1 MAIYNIA
8 GRKVYVPD
16 GSEDKFMKA
25 YPDAVM
31 ENQGENTAL
40 KAPEPS
46 YEQTDQASQVYYQPR
61 ATENVVNKDT
71 GSFLGDAYER
81 IKAGAM
87 DFLSKNQELLGKVA
101 GTYNDAVNFSKGIK
115 TNTASNN
122 PMLDWSEAN
131 KRKAEELREASDRY
145 NGKGFFDLAKNGEW
159 GKAAGSAM
167 LSGFESLPQSA
178 AIMAATPF
186 GLGGAMLADMG
197 ITSAMDRYKQL
208 SNPSD
213 GTPEWQ
219 KEQFKNMPEWKK
231 IVDAGLYGVAE
242 AGSEYLGNAAT
253 YRMIANAFKFGG
265 KQAALDTAK
274 KGFIDTM
281 GKFMDKTWFISPAVV
296 EGLEEVGNT
305 YAQYATDKALG
316 LDWTKGGDN
325 EAGAVFKQAVD
336 AFAGGFAGGTQ
347 FTAMAVPGHIKQW
360 NDTRKVTNAYN
371 DASKGIEGI
380 FNEQEK
386 AQFDETI
393 HRFQQSK
400 DIPNINTF
408 LNNVYQ
414 AKGLNGDQRKA
425 VLDYTNASMSYNN
438 YVSYVNDRINDEV
451 KRRMEDIDNNLN
463 EDMGTVMQAV
473 VNGDTENPV
482 FVTKGKLYSGE
493 LDDNMNPTIDYDKS
507 DDVIYYRDKDGKI
520 QQCDVRNV
528 SYIENEKTRAKLYA
542 EIMDEVRGQVIN
554 EEENDINFAPGDE
567 VVLPDGNTG
576 TIQSKMEDG
585 SYTVVSNGMTN
596 QYTVDQLGKPNE
608 QAEPEITAEE
618 RAATRAD
625 YPTKDGKIDFDNI
638 NDPQMF
644 HDGLLVEFGDDAESS
659 VYEFIANLDKELKS
673 AGNMKDPIKKRR
685 RIAEINQ
692 KLDFFNQVKSQFQ
705 PNEET
710 TEALGNMESP
720 VEQPVDI
727 QQESQPA
734 EQPAVN
740 NEAPAQDAVTPY
752 EDRPVDDTIYDL
764 LDGQMDIDEVNQFVE
779 ANKKASDKALSEI
792 EKKKPQVGTDRAE
805 YLRQKSAWQAMMD
818 DAKRKS
824 DYWTEVKNGLD
835 KGSMTDAEQNTL
847 NAYDKQVPLNAHEL
861 AARALANGSIKLLRE
876 DYQKETGGG
885 NAEANK
891 MFGIFASEQKGG
903 VGIERAGEILTQM
916 DHEAGTNFLDPDDPN
931 AARNVIID
939 VLSQARTR
947 GDLINYIRDQRQAQ
961 QRREEEA
968 AYNDFAKYTT
978 EAYGMTPEEY
988 QAYEEDFMRN
998 ANSFDWEASAE
1009 VDGMIYDGIKQEI
1022 DDYNEVEQ
1030 QLNNNEYGE
1039 NEQGGVSGEILGGG
1053 EILPGQPSVPVE
1065 TGDRAVEGTGQAVAY
1080 GDVQDEAPQGEAGG
1094 AQEER
1099 ITQQP
1104 DENTG
1109 VKDSQRIA
1117 ESEQE
1122 VDVNP
1127 TDAQK
1132 EAGNYKKGHLKL
1144 KGFDITIENPAGSVR
1159 SGVDRNGSRWENR
1172 MNNTYGYFKGTQGVD
1187 GDHIDVYLSND
1198 MDNWSGDNVYV
1209 IDQYNPDGSF
1219 DEHKVMFGFDNK
1231 DEALSNFLANY
1242 SQGWGDSRKLDVT
1255 PISMDGFKKWVDSS
1269 RRKTKPFASYKA
1281 VKALTE
1287 EVDQKRTNIR
1297 EDGTLIDESGNPL
1310 TLYHGTPDAS
1320 LSIDRLEAGH
1330 ARLGEDEP
1338 ARFNGDGISFTPNES
1353 VALDYSDGGKGK
1365 VFKANIVL
1373 RNPWYTVGNANMSN
1387 DEARSFTDRLKRE
1400 GYDGIINYSSQPMR
1414 EIGALPAEVIVFDRS
1429 SLRPVEDVAKEPA
1442 VESSE
1447 PISGTERSPYAITPY
1462 KYTTQKGKVLDMRLV
1477 SFDAPL
1483 TDEQKKIAN
1492 KIAKEDKGW
1501 FDRKS
1506 SGYLMRSEDSARKL
1520 ADAVIKSSESVGSAG
1535 QTAKQNKSD
1544 YWEGVTDELM
1554 ISEEENGIIRAFP
1567 KHDSLRIELI
1577 KNTQNGTQ
1585 EIRVHTNDNQ
1595 AETPAKINAILEKE
1609 GYSVNTDGSSSGFVS
1624 FDNYEDA
1631 KRFAAHVDD
1640 VERQVHT
1647 PNSSS
1652 DNTYGSKN
1660 KIVSNDR
1667 YEELKK
1673 RMRDKLNQLNVGI
1686 DPEML
1691 QIGIEMAV
1699 YHIEAGAVKFTDFSK
1714 AMIADLGDKIRP
1726 YLKSFYNG
1734 ARDLPEAVDAGLDQS
1749 MTPYDEVKRFDIV
1762 NFEKPGNT
1770 AMDIIEG
1777 VAKEQNVEQEAERI
1791 KNTADDQSA
1800 KLSIDDI
1807 EPGMRVILKDGRNVL
1822 VSVVMHSGEQVGA
1835 LQFTKP
1841 RVDRLYSIYR
1851 GEMLDIS
1858 PKDVDMDA
1866 TRRLMEENKVATPVK
1881 EKTKQEKP
1889 NKSKKKAVVSRKSN
1903 ERSLF
1908 DNESTNDK
1916 EEVENGLRPIHE
1928 LRPGGLPTDGIQPE
1942 QGLRGVESE
1951 VSKGAGQESRG
1962 VNGVREGYS
1971 PDANRDRSEARLLN
1985 QRNNRSE
1992 RGVDYAPKS
2001 VDARI
2006 EANIKA
2012 IELANELYD
2021 SGQQA
2026 TPDQMAVLR
2035 RFSGWGGLGKAFQ
2048 KDNPTSS
2055 KLRELLGDEA
2065 YEQANL
2071 SRNSAYYTPSYIID
2085 SLWDIARNLGFKG
2098 GRVLEGSAGIGNII
2112 GAMPKGMS
2120 DRSDIHAVE
2129 IDQTTG
2135 KILSLLYPDANVE
2148 IKGFEST
2155 KVENGSVDLAITN
2168 VPFVTG
2174 QHVIDDTGDKDLSRK
2189 FRNIHDFCIAKN
2201 VRKLREGGIGI
2212 FISSNGTL
2220 DNSQKLRNWVVN
2232 EGKSDFIG
2240 AFRLNK
2246 KTFGGTG
2253 VTSDIII
2260 IRKRVNGVKSSN
2272 AIDVSQSD
2280 VERVE
2285 EYDTGET
2292 RKVKGKEECI
2302 IKSLPL
2308 DYNKYFME
2316 HPENMAGVM
2325 RFGFEEK
2332 DTYHPTSKGLFPSK
2346 DKDQEQMLEDWVKSF
2361 AGMSETI
2368 EEIQTENPSS
2378 NTYEKLG
2385 KDVKEGSMLLNSAG
2399 KLCVASFGNAV
2410 PLDLNDNKI
2419 KGHTKN
2425 ECFLAYRDVKRA
2437 LSELM
2442 DYEANN
2448 EGDEGLNPLLDKL
2461 NRAFDRFVKTY
2472 GHLHKNTAISFLK
2485 NDIDFQGVLA
2495 LEKYE
2500 EKSDENGKR
2509 YSSFEKTDV
2518 FRKRVI
2524 DHYKDPVFS
2533 NVKDGIVASIYKNGR
2548 IDVPYIASTLGRS
2561 EDDVRSEII
2570 GTGLGFEDPVSRE
2583 IEVVYEY
2590 LSGNVREKLAKAK
2603 EDNKD
2608 GRYDSNIKALEG
2620 KVPMNIPSHLIEFSI
2635 GSSWIDSKLYDDFV
2649 KEMTGVSVRS
2659 INAGGTWELRKQSPV
2674 ETEKNRAMGV
2684 ISAICHKTVFGHE
2697 LIEAAMQNK
2706 TITVSETRKISYN
2719 GTTET
2724 ITDKEATQACSNK
2737 IDEIRQQFK
2746 DWARERMQTDPDM
2759 ANKIESIYNEKFNNY
2774 VPKSIPEEFIPDYF
2788 PGASKTFKMRP
2799 HQAKAII
2806 LGTTQPLL
2814 LAHEVGTGKTFTMI
2828 SIAME
2833 MRRLGTAKKPMIV
2846 VQNATTGQFVE
2857 SAKALYPNAKVL
2869 SLSDK
2874 DHTLSGRQSFYAKI
2888 KYNDWDMIVIPQSVF
2903 ERIPDSE
2910 ERRMAFVKDKI
2921 DEKMAILEQMKK
2933 ENENSFIVKAAEREI
2948 EQLSDELSS
2957 IGAEIEN
2964 KKKDRD
2970 AKKDALIKQNASVMA
2985 MEMLDR
2991 EVDDVENFD
3000 DMGIDAILVD
3010 EAHEYKHLGFATA
3023 MKRGVKGVDPSYSKK
3038 AQGVYLKAQSV
3049 LERNNG
3055 KNVIFA
3061 TGTPISNTAAE
3072 IWTFMRYLMPAD
3084 VMKEYDIYYFDDF
3097 VRNFG
3102 NLQQMLEFTTSGNFK
3117 ENNRFAGYVNLPE
3130 LVRMWSSVA
3139 DTVRTE
3145 EAEGVKQKIPE
3156 METGKAQ
3163 DIYLPQTKALRSIM
3177 KYVKEELRRYDN
3189 MSGKEKKANSH
3200 IPLTMYGIAK
3210 AAAVDVRLVSEDAA
3224 DDSNSKTNESVR
3236 QTLRSLKDSD
3246 KYKGTVAL
3254 FADNYQNK
3262 NTGFNLYEDIKKKL
3276 VKAGVQADKIV
3287 IMRSDMTAKKKLE
3300 IFDKVNSG
3308 DIRVIMGST
3317 FTLGTGVN
3325 IQERLHTLIHI
3336 DAPNRPMDYTQ
3347 RNGRIL
3353 RQGNI
3358 HKDMGI
3364 PVRVLRFGV
3373 EDSLDVTAYQRLKTK
3388 GAIAE
3393 SIMRGKEM
3401 MKNSMENR
3409 SLEED
3414 EDVFGDTVAQLSG
3427 SEYAMLKSQAEKEVR
3442 KLNAKK
3448 KQWEADQIYIH
3459 NALPSIEG
3467 RIKEAEDRVRLNE
3480 DRLSKIKGNDG
3491 KIKVNGVTYDS
3502 VDGMAEFFKTHNKKQ
3517 KEDETKIRERGT
3529 NEVIKRNL
3537 SMNIGG
3543 FDFEFTITLS
3553 GEFRRDKGDLKF
3565 TVGRK
3570 ATYSCPELD
3579 IENRYIEG
3587 GYIRNGVE
3595 SIIND
3600 VISGEDFREWMENAK
3615 ASAERMK
3622 EELGLLKSRKGKPFQ
3637 FEKDLNDAIA
3647 RLEDYTDRMKQE
3659 LQDKEAKYQKMD
3671 SEVEAATGLSEA
3683 EEDDVLYR
3691 EGDNLDDIE
3700 SVNERF
3706 NERLNEL
3713 VADPNQKDRV
3723 LHLGMASQF
3732 LTDGGIANA
3741 EIILEYDK
3749 LVRKSV
3755 ESYKNRHP
3763 YSIEDIKDLPK
3774 AINSP
3779 IAVFVNT
3786 NGNNDHVILT
3796 ELKKDGKNFIVAI
3809 KTSRQNRKGGVILT
3823 VNEIVTLFPKDEK
3836 GIINWINTGKA
3847 TNIDKEKA
3855 LRFIE
3860 ALPNHPGTTITSEE
3874 LDSATK
3880 VVKDFVNPTL
3890 YDGNIEEESALLRP
3904 VTDEETLDRLNN
3916 EETIKV
3922 YRAMQVI
3929 DGKLYPPMSAKV
3941 GGKLREPINIDEW
3954 EEAEERPELATEDG
3968 KFVLNKG
3975 NGSSLKAAYNPYIHT
3990 SRSPLNDQFSSAQDR
4005 DNLVVVEVEI
4015 PKSELTS
4022 GYKAYKAKDPVGEM
4036 TWHSGPVS
4044 SKLKGEKARKVILTR
4059 WDKPV
4064 RIVPDT
4070 EVAKRIAK
4078 LLEGEDIIMPSN
4090 VVTPSLRAELE
4101 KLGVPFIETDNRGK
4115 PILNREGEGSVS
4127 DTNYRQR
4134 MRDEAENMGR
4144 SLGVEVEIVDD
4155 GSTLPGKKGKAK
4167 GFFDRDTKKVTV
4179 VVGNHKSIGDIQA
4192 TVLHEVVGHYGLRG
4206 LLGERFD
4213 DMMDMVYRTIDKATR
4228 KRIAEAAVRNYRGDV
4243 RVATEEYLASVAERG
4258 VDRPGVWNRIKSA
4271 IKAFFRSMGI
4281 DLRMSDEDIAYLL
4294 WKSKNRLMDGDG
4306 VPTIIDKVA
4315 KDQEMREELLYR
4327 DGLGFGSLLH
4337 TPKADRKELS
4347 DIAHDIME
4355 KIRNGNPF
4363 THENFI
4369 RLQEGYQDRLIRLKE
4384 FQDKVVKEI
4393 GHDVKDFED
4402 MYTFENQAHSR
4413 AQQDI
4418 EDFLRDIMEPVWK
4431 LHDEIARAI
4440 NKPAGENIREIETYL
4455 MVRHGLERNA
4465 EMRKRE
4471 IDALRKSGA
4480 NPSKDDID
4488 KINAKDF
4495 SGLTA
4500 ISEEITG
4507 NPGMDEKACE
4517 KYAKDFESKHDTD
4530 KLWKAIN
4537 KATGSTLD
4545 KLLETGQITK
4555 ELYSQIKG
4563 MYKYYIPL
4571 KEWDGV
4577 RATDMYDYVEPDQDI
4592 VSNPLKQAKGRKTRA
4607 GNVLAN
4613 IASDYESATMLGYK
4627 NLCKLRLLNLA
4638 RNSGTSELSVSE
4650 QWYTKGYDA
4659 NGNEIWE
4666 PASAT
4671 GFTEDPAHN
4680 AQVIQDF
4687 NDNMRALQ
4695 KSGDALL
4702 HKDVLR
4708 LGVPVKKWQEKQH
4721 TVRVKE
4727 AGKEILIYFNGD
4739 PRVAQAINGQNNVKL
4754 DNAILRVANRLRKWM
4769 MLNYTARNINF
4780 ILRNFA
4786 RDFFYVNTM
4795 NFVKYGAAF
4804 ETKYFT
4810 NSPKAFAEICSVE
4823 FKGRKIPEYESFRK
4837 HGGMTGY
4844 VEVMGYDR
4852 YKNEIERIVKKSEGR
4867 NLKVGDFFH
4876 AIGSYIERFNS
4887 VIENCSRYTVYKTA
4901 KQTGMSELKAIEA
4914 AKEASVN
4921 FNRRGSGQMGAVWA
4935 QNAYFFFNASIQGT
4949 ENFISAASKNKARA
4963 AMALGFWVA
4972 LGYTMRMIGAALSGD
4987 DDDSYDNLPDYV
4999 RQNNLVLYVPGTGN
5013 KYIMLPLPVELRSI
5027 FGLGDMIGQ
5036 ASLGQYKGRD
5046 FAGDLALKLT
5056 DLLPKSVEFPDRKRN
5071 DDEGVVESVAKNFS
5085 PDAIR
5090 PLLDA
5095 YWFNENYFGKRV
5107 TGRNAYNKHVPEWQ
5121 KVSYGTSKT
5130 IINASRMMNE
5140 LTGGD
5145 YATKGWSDSMLTN
5158 PSALEYLFEQYLGG
5172 VGKVLTQSY
5181 KSVEGVVNGDLALR
5195 NIPVL
5200 SGLTYSTEN
5209 MIPRNYTNER
5219 YRNYI
5224 DEYEE
5229 TASRMKKYKE
5239 GMMDGE
5245 NLSDAFND
5253 FTNSD
5258 AFRRYMLIGVFK
5270 KQIDNL
5276 YDMAKTVGSDSEEA
5290 KNLNRY
5296 ARELK
5301 GQMINEI
5308 DKLDENEK

>member
-1 MAIYNIA
+1 MPIFEYNGNKVNVNDDQVNEFAKYHPDAITRIERD
-8 GRKVYVPD
+8 GKVYGVRPGD
-16 GSEDKFMKA
+16 M
-25 YPDAVM
+25 DAFNARFTN
-31 ENQGENTAL
+31 NQEGE
-40 KAPEPS
+40 
-46 YEQTDQASQVYYQPR
+46 QASQIYYQPQ
-61 ATENVVNKDT
+61 ATTESAENKDT
-71 GSFLGDAYER
+71 GSFIGDIGER
-81 IKAGAM
+81 
-87 DFLSKNQELLGKVA
+87 FLSGAASATGSAFNLLDKGASAINRWTGSEGGFFKEASNYMKGLAEYTRKKSDRYQGKGFTDLVKEGDYSGALGSAVLDATESAPLSLGIMATGGTGLVGAGVLSASDKYDQLKQENPEMPAFNRYANSILTGAAESLSEVFGAGTLGKVVKSTLKA
-101 GTYNDAVNFSKGIK
+101 G
-115 TNTASNN
+115 
-122 PMLDWSEAN
+122 
-131 KRKAEELREASDRY
+131 
-145 NGKGFFDLAKNGEW
+145 GK
-159 GKAAGSAM
+159 KAAADLVKKNFLDKLAS
-167 LSGFESLPQSA
+167 FESKHWITMP
-178 AIMAATPF
+178 I
-186 GLGGAMLADMG
+186 LA
-197 ITSAMDRYKQL
+197 
-208 SNPSD
+208 
-213 GTPEWQ
+213 E
-219 KEQFKNMPEWKK
+219 
-231 IVDAGLYGVAE
+231 
-242 AGSEYLGNAAT
+242 GSEEA
-253 YRMIANAFKFGG
+253 ANALAEYVVDNATGVKRDDNIFE
-265 KQAALDTAK
+265 
-274 KGFIDTM
+274 TM
-281 GKFMDKTWFISPAVV
+281 INA
-296 EGLEEVGNT
+296 
-305 YAQYATDKALG
+305 
-316 LDWTKGGDN
+316 
-325 EAGAVFKQAVD
+325 
-336 AFAGGFAGGTQ
+336 
-347 FTAMAVPGHIKQW
+347 AVPGAMGGAQFVPMVGAGKAYGW
-360 NDTRKVTNAYN
+360 NKKRKVTNAYS

-393 HRFQQSK
+393 HRFQQNG
-400 DIPNINTF
+400 NINDINMF
-408 LNNVYQ
+408 LFNVYS
-414 AKGLNGDQRKA
+414 AKGLSENQRKA

-451 KRRMEDIDNNLN
+451 KRRMEDIDSNIN

-482 FVTKGKLYSGE
+482 FVTKGKLYSGG

-520 QQCDVRNV
+520 QQCDVKNV
-528 SYIENEKTRAKLYA
+528 SYIENEKTRANLYA
-542 EIMDEVRGQVIN
+542 EIMDEVRGQVIS

-596 QYTVDQLGKPNE
+596 QYTADQLVKPNE
-608 QAEPEITAEE
+608 QAESEPEITSEE

-625 YPTKDGKIDFDNI
+625 YPTKNGKIDFDNI

-644 HDGLLVEFGDDAESS
+644 HDGLLMEFGDDAESS
-659 VYEFIANLDKELKS
+659 VDEFIANLDKELKN

-685 RIAEINQ
+685 KIAEINQ

-705 PNEET
+705 PKENT
-710 TEALGNMESP
+710 TATVESAEAP
-720 VEQPVDI
+720 VEQAMGDI
-727 QQESQPA
+727 T
-734 EQPAVN
+734 EQPVETNDVQPEQSVAKTENSSSEKPVS
-740 NEAPAQDAVTPY
+740 ATPY

-779 ANKKASDKALSEI
+779 ANKKASDKALKEI
-792 EKKKPQVGTDRAE
+792 EGKKPQVGTDRAE
-805 YLRQKSAWQAMMD
+805 YLRQKSVWQALMD

-835 KGSMTDAEQNTL
+835 KGSITEAEQNTL

-876 DYQKETGGG
+876 DYQRETGGG

-931 AARNVIID
+931 AARDVIID

-988 QAYEEDFMRN
+988 QAYEDDFMRN
-998 ANSFDWEASAE
+998 VSSFDTEVSAE

-1030 QLNNNEYGE
+1030 QLNNNDYGE
-1039 NEQGGVSGEILGGG
+1039 NEQGGVSEEGYGGG
-1053 EILPGQPSVPVE
+1053 EILYGQPSVPVE
-1065 TGDRAVEGTGQAVAY
+1065 TGDRAVEGSGQAVAY
-1080 GDVQDEAPQGEAGG
+1080 GDVQDETPQGEAGG

-1122 VDVNP
+1122 VDVNA

-1269 RRKTKPFASYKA
+1269 HRKTKPFASYKA

-1310 TLYHGTPDAS
+1310 ILYHGTPDAS

-1365 VFKANIVL
+1365 VLKANIVL

-1429 SLRPVEDVAKEPA
+1429 SLRPVEDAAKEPA

-1447 PISGTERSPYAITPY
+1447 PITGTERSPYAITPY

-1506 SGYLMRSEDSARKL
+1506 SGYLMRSEDSAMRL
-1520 ADAVIKSSESVGSAG
+1520 AEAVVKANNPDISKEDYNKDNQQDKNASDSRDNLIPDNSK
-1535 QTAKQNKSD
+1535 AK
-1544 YWEGVTDELM
+1544 
-1554 ISEEENGIIRAFP
+1554 SEETPTGNSKYSDDAYDEWTNGI
-1567 KHDSLRIELI
+1567 K
-1577 KNTQNGTQ
+1577 
-1585 EIRVHTNDNQ
+1585 
-1595 AETPAKINAILEKE
+1595 
-1609 GYSVNTDGSSSGFVS
+1609 
-1624 FDNYEDA
+1624 YEDA
-1631 KRFAAHVDD
+1631 KFPAGILDENKVEKKQKAGNKTDGVSVKVAFNGNDLHVQIKTLHKSNDKEIVFKDATKYGASDITYVIDRGIGTTNDGARLAGDAILELYGKRKLRRGSSFYRPITSPFIDEDAKPNNSPKSPIVEDGTTFKNNIAGGNAVARVVGSTIENGERKYLVRYATGLEEMDAKLLAGEETLPEDELRQRIEDGRFGTMDSQESKEKNEKPKERPKEKIEDVGEKIGGARKDIIRATADRIDINGETFSKIFPKFDFKKLIQSGLDPKLASGLKFIYDHSKESFKSKKRSRGEIAALNETRFIANYAKGYLLGDTSVDYSDKGWVFTTYGKELYQFNTELYNKLHEVLGDDMFDIDLGKYFID
-1640 VERQVHT
+1640 VVPDSDGSKGKSSAVFYRDGKPIDVKYIVKVGDTKLFTKDEHDDAVKLFLDKVKSSVNYKKANPYKLLVYYFPRKKGSYYIGTKIGGKVVALTPEGNGYNYSYIDEHRAELQAAAERMASEMKDNAKSGENKKWKPEMNLGNMRDRVGMDYREGRSVSAKELMDKFGFRGIEFGNYVTQKERQQYLNECYDAFLDMADILGISPKAISIDGKLALAVGARGTGKAIAHYEPSKHVINLT
-1647 PNSSS
+1647 KVKSAGTLAHEWWHAMDFHFGRKSSPAPSTDYKYDEDTRVEVRKSIESLMGKIQDSDYYKRSRLLDNRIGGKDYYSTNTELAARAFQDYITKRLIDKGQINDFLSHYTLAGDWNGEMETYPYPIESEADWIRASFDNLFSIIEEKEVDGNTVLYQKANIARRVSEDEANLRDALVDRLRQSGIDVIDNAEEGQKVLEEANAPARMQAKRRLLDTAPLIQEEGSSADISSS
-1652 DNTYGSKN
+1652 DGAKILRNLDDLASLLENVSSWRKSILSDIANALGAKSKGSGSRYATFKTKKGVDVTIRLGSHKANTASFDNNNEANGISIVISNRANNGIKNYGNAHLVEFFYPEIALRRADGKPLAEIVRSIKQALYSGEFNDPTGIAERQEVNAGTRFFRTPSGEAYGYTVNGKIYIDPRIATSETPIHEYAHLWASALRSSNQEEWKN
-1660 KIVSNDR
+1660 VVDLMKGTPVW
-1667 YEELKK
+1667 EEVRRSYPELTTDDEIADEVLAQYSGRRGAEKLREAMKKASETKGGLIEKANAIAAIQNVKDALNRFWRKVADFFGVHFTTAEEVADKVLSDLLNGVNPTALATKK
-1673 RMRDKLNQLNVGI
+1673 RQL
-1686 DPEML
+1686 
-1691 QIGIEMAV
+1691 
-1699 YHIEAGAVKFTDFSK
+1699 
-1714 AMIADLGDKIRP
+1714 DKINKENP
-1726 YLKSFYNG
+1726 M
-1734 ARDLPEAVDAGLDQS
+1734 LDDYH
-1749 MTPYDEVKRFDIV
+1749 TGIR
-1762 NFEKPGNT
+1762 
-1770 AMDIIEG
+1770 
-1777 VAKEQNVEQEAERI
+1777 
-1791 KNTADDQSA
+1791 
-1800 KLSIDDI
+1800 SIDDI
-1807 EPGMRVILKDGRNVL
+1807 LTFREAVEQARREGNEGGWETLSAYPDVSNETLERAIESGKITVYSSHPITDGVFITPSRMQAEEYAGGGRVYQKEVNVDDVAWITTDEGQLAKVKGDKLPLRLQKDQEIDEIISRAKAEGTYMKAPNGKPSNLTPRQWAQVRTKAFKDWFGDWEKSARIEKLRNSDSVSIKGDEIEITDDYKQNKRNALEYGKRLQGNYLNADTGISVQLQRGRKNGGINEVLQHNYKDVPHIL
-1822 VSVVMHSGEQVGA
+1822 SVAAIPQII
-1835 LQFTKP
+1835 KK
-1841 RVDRLYSIYR
+1841 SIY
-1851 GEMLDIS
+1851 IS
-1858 PKDVDMDA
+1858 SEPNNDTVKNPNVVEYQHFVCGLKIGDEDYTVHSLIAVDKSGDRYYDHNL
-1866 TRRLMEENKVATPVK
+1866 TNI
-1881 EKTKQEKP
+1881 EKTKLLDRINSQAGFVKGFDATSGTEPTTFYGYKG
-1889 NKSKKKAVVSRKSN
+1889 NKLAK
-1903 ERSLF
+1903 LLQ
-1908 DNESTNDK
+1908 TN
-1916 EEVENGLRPIHE
+1916 
-1928 LRPGGLPTDGIQPE
+1928 
-1942 QGLRGVESE
+1942 
-1951 VSKGAGQESRG
+1951 
-1962 VNGVREGYS
+1962 
-1971 PDANRDRSEARLLN
+1971 
-1985 QRNNRSE
+1985 
-1992 RGVDYAPKS
+1992 
-2001 VDARI
+2001 
-2006 EANIKA
+2006 
-2012 IELANELYD
+2012 
-2021 SGQQA
+2021 
-2026 TPDQMAVLR
+2026 
-2035 RFSGWGGLGKAFQ
+2035 
-2048 KDNPTSS
+2048 SS
-2055 KLRELLGDEA
+2055 K
-2065 YEQANL
+2065 
-2071 SRNSAYYTPSYIID
+2071 
-2085 SLWDIARNLGFKG
+2085 
-2098 GRVLEGSAGIGNII
+2098 
-2112 GAMPKGMS
+2112 
-2120 DRSDIHAVE
+2120 
-2129 IDQTTG
+2129 
-2135 KILSLLYPDANVE
+2135 
-2148 IKGFEST
+2148 
-2155 KVENGSVDLAITN
+2155 
-2168 VPFVTG
+2168 
-2174 QHVIDDTGDKDLSRK
+2174 
-2189 FRNIHDFCIAKN
+2189 
-2201 VRKLREGGIGI
+2201 
-2212 FISSNGTL
+2212 
-2220 DNSQKLRNWVVN
+2220 VV
-2232 EGKSDFIG
+2232 
-2240 AFRLNK
+2240 
-2246 KTFGGTG
+2246 
-2253 VTSDIII
+2253 
-2260 IRKRVNGVKSSN
+2260 
-2272 AIDVSQSD
+2272 
-2280 VERVE
+2280 
-2285 EYDTGET
+2285 
-2292 RKVKGKEECI
+2292 
-2302 IKSLPL
+2302 
-2308 DYNKYFME
+2308 
-2316 HPENMAGVM
+2316 
-2325 RFGFEEK
+2325 
-2332 DTYHPTSKGLFPSK
+2332 
-2346 DKDQEQMLEDWVKSF
+2346 
-2361 AGMSETI
+2361 
-2368 EEIQTENPSS
+2368 
-2378 NTYEKLG
+2378 
-2385 KDVKEGSMLLNSAG
+2385 
-2399 KLCVASFGNAV
+2399 
-2410 PLDLNDNKI
+2410 
-2419 KGHTKN
+2419 
-2425 ECFLAYRDVKRA
+2425 
-2437 LSELM
+2437 
-2442 DYEANN
+2442 
-2448 EGDEGLNPLLDKL
+2448 
-2461 NRAFDRFVKTY
+2461 
-2472 GHLHKNTAISFLK
+2472 
-2485 NDIDFQGVLA
+2485 
-2495 LEKYE
+2495 
-2500 EKSDENGKR
+2500 DENGEPMVVYHSGAQNINAFSRDFDKKGIGRQLWGKGFYFSTSKSKDEWARR
-2509 YSSFEKTDV
+2509 YQSKTG
-2518 FRKRVI
+2518 
-2524 DHYKDPVFS
+2524 KDAQTYPVF
-2533 NVKDGIVASIYKNGR
+2533 
-2548 IDVPYIASTLGRS
+2548 L
-2561 EDDVRSEII
+2561 
-2570 GTGLGFEDPVSRE
+2570 
-2583 IEVVYEY
+2583 
-2590 LSGNVREKLAKAK
+2590 
-2603 EDNKD
+2603 
-2608 GRYDSNIKALEG
+2608 NIK
-2620 KVPMNIPSHLIEFSI
+2620 N
-2635 GSSWIDSKLYDDFV
+2635 
-2649 KEMTGVSVRS
+2649 
-2659 INAGGTWELRKQSPV
+2659 
-2674 ETEKNRAMGV
+2674 
-2684 ISAICHKTVFGHE
+2684 
-2697 LIEAAMQNK
+2697 
-2706 TITVSETRKISYN
+2706 
-2719 GTTET
+2719 
-2724 ITDKEATQACSNK
+2724 
-2737 IDEIRQQFK
+2737 
-2746 DWARERMQTDPDM
+2746 
-2759 ANKIESIYNEKFNNY
+2759 
-2774 VPKSIPEEFIPDYF
+2774 
-2788 PGASKTFKMRP
+2788 
-2799 HQAKAII
+2799 
-2806 LGTTQPLL
+2806 
-2814 LAHEVGTGKTFTMI
+2814 
-2828 SIAME
+2828 
-2833 MRRLGTAKKPMIV
+2833 
-2846 VQNATTGQFVE
+2846 
-2857 SAKALYPNAKVL
+2857 
-2869 SLSDK
+2869 
-2874 DHTLSGRQSFYAKI
+2874 
-2888 KYNDWDMIVIPQSVF
+2888 
-2903 ERIPDSE
+2903 
-2910 ERRMAFVKDKI
+2910 
-2921 DEKMAILEQMKK
+2921 
-2933 ENENSFIVKAAEREI
+2933 
-2948 EQLSDELSS
+2948 
-2957 IGAEIEN
+2957 
-2964 KKKDRD
+2964 
-2970 AKKDALIKQNASVMA
+2970 
-2985 MEMLDR
+2985 
-2991 EVDDVENFD
+2991 
-3000 DMGIDAILVD
+3000 
-3010 EAHEYKHLGFATA
+3010 
-3023 MKRGVKGVDPSYSKK
+3023 PSYSPIK
-3038 AQGVYLKAQSV
+3038 G
-3049 LERNNG
+3049 E
-3055 KNVIFA
+3055 I
-3061 TGTPISNTAAE
+3061 TGTDYDGVILQPRKTVDGETDYMFIASNPTQIKSATDNVG
-3072 IWTFMRYLMPAD
+3072 TFD
-3084 VMKEYDIYYFDDF
+3084 V
-3097 VRNFG
+3097 
-3102 NLQQMLEFTTSGNFK
+3102 
-3117 ENNRFAGYVNLPE
+3117 
-3130 LVRMWSSVA
+3130 
-3139 DTVRTE
+3139 
-3145 EAEGVKQKIPE
+3145 
-3156 METGKAQ
+3156 
-3163 DIYLPQTKALRSIM
+3163 
-3177 KYVKEELRRYDN
+3177 
-3189 MSGKEKKANSH
+3189 
-3200 IPLTMYGIAK
+3200 
-3210 AAAVDVRLVSEDAA
+3210 
-3224 DDSNSKTNESVR
+3224 TNP
-3236 QTLRSLKDSD
+3236 
-3246 KYKGTVAL
+3246 
-3254 FADNYQNK
+3254 
-3262 NTGFNLYEDIKKKL
+3262 
-3276 VKAGVQADKIV
+3276 
-3287 IMRSDMTAKKKLE
+3287 
-3300 IFDKVNSG
+3300 
-3308 DIRVIMGST
+3308 DIR
-3317 FTLGTGVN
+3317 
-3325 IQERLHTLIHI
+3325 
-3336 DAPNRPMDYTQ
+3336 
-3347 RNGRIL
+3347 
-3353 RQGNI
+3353 
-3358 HKDMGI
+3358 
-3364 PVRVLRFGV
+3364 
-3373 EDSLDVTAYQRLKTK
+3373 
-3388 GAIAE
+3388 
-3393 SIMRGKEM
+3393 
-3401 MKNSMENR
+3401 
-3409 SLEED
+3409 
-3414 EDVFGDTVAQLSG
+3414 
-3427 SEYAMLKSQAEKEVR
+3427 
-3442 KLNAKK
+3442 
-3448 KQWEADQIYIH
+3448 
-3459 NALPSIEG
+3459 
-3467 RIKEAEDRVRLNE
+3467 
-3480 DRLSKIKGNDG
+3480 
-3491 KIKVNGVTYDS
+3491 
-3502 VDGMAEFFKTHNKKQ
+3502 
-3517 KEDETKIRERGT
+3517 
-3529 NEVIKRNL
+3529 
-3537 SMNIGG
+3537 
-3543 FDFEFTITLS
+3543 
-3553 GEFRRDKGDLKF
+3553 
-3565 TVGRK
+3565 
-3570 ATYSCPELD
+3570 
-3579 IENRYIEG
+3579 
-3587 GYIRNGVE
+3587 
-3595 SIIND
+3595 
-3600 VISGEDFREWMENAK
+3600 
-3615 ASAERMK
+3615 
-3622 EELGLLKSRKGKPFQ
+3622 
-3637 FEKDLNDAIA
+3637 
-3647 RLEDYTDRMKQE
+3647 
-3659 LQDKEAKYQKMD
+3659 
-3671 SEVEAATGLSEA
+3671 
-3683 EEDDVLYR
+3683 YR
-3691 EGDNLDDIE
+3691 EGSDISNIE
-3700 SVNERF
+3700 SANDNPYE
-3706 NERLNEL
+3706 
-3713 VADPNQKDRV
+3713 
-3723 LHLGMASQF
+3723 
-3732 LTDGGIANA
+3732 DG
-3741 EIILEYDK
+3741 
-3749 LVRKSV
+3749 
-3755 ESYKNRHP
+3755 
-3763 YSIEDIKDLPK
+3763 
-3774 AINSP
+3774 
-3779 IAVFVNT
+3779 T
-3786 NGNNDHVILT
+3786 
-3796 ELKKDGKNFIVAI
+3796 
-3809 KTSRQNRKGGVILT
+3809 
-3823 VNEIVTLFPKDEK
+3823 
-3836 GIINWINTGKA
+3836 
-3847 TNIDKEKA
+3847 
-3855 LRFIE
+3855 
-3860 ALPNHPGTTITSEE
+3860 
-3874 LDSATK
+3874 
-3880 VVKDFVNPTL
+3880 
-3890 YDGNIEEESALLRP
+3890 LLRP

-4064 RIVPDT
+4064 RIVPDS
-4070 EVAKRIAK
+4070 EVARRIAK

-4115 PILNREGEGSVS
+4115 PILNREGEGSVY
-4127 DTNYRQR
+4127 DTTYRQR

-4144 SLGVEVEIVDD
+4144 ALGVEVEIVDD

-4167 GFFDRDTKKVTV
+4167 GFFDRATKKVTV

-4243 RVATEEYLASVAERG
+4243 RIATEEYLASVAERG
-4258 VDRPGVWNRIKSA
+4258 VDRPGVWSRIKSA

-4294 WKSKNRLMDGDG
+4294 WKSKNRLMDGDS
-4306 VPTIIDKVA
+4306 VPTIIDKVT
-4315 KDQEMREELLYR
+4315 KDQEMREGLLYR

-4337 TPKADRKELS
+4337 TPKKDRKGLS
-4347 DIAHDIME
+4347 DIAHDIMG

-4384 FQDKVVKEI
+4384 FQDKVAKET

-4418 EDFLRDIMEPVWK
+4418 EDFLKDAMESVWK
-4431 LHDEIARAI
+4431 IHDEIARTI

-4455 MVRHGLERNA
+4455 MARHGLERNA

-4480 NPSKDDID
+4480 NPSQDDID

-4671 GFTEDPAHN
+4671 GFTEDAAHN

-4727 AGKEILIYFNGD
+4727 AGREILIYFNGD

-4804 ETKYFT
+4804 EAKYIANF
-4810 NSPKAFAEICSVE
+4810 PKAFAEICAVE
-4823 FKGRKIPEYESFRK
+4823 FKGRKVPEYESFRK
-4837 HGGMTGY
+4837 NGGMTGY

-4935 QNAYFFFNASIQGT
+4935 QNAYFFFNASMQGT
-4949 ENFISAASKNKARA
+4949 ENFVSAANKNRARA

-4999 RQNNLVLYVPGTGN
+4999 RQNNIVLYVPGTGN
-5013 KYIMLPLPVELRSI
+5013 KYIMLPLPVELRAI
-5027 FGLGDMIGQ
+5027 FGLGDMLGQ

-5071 DDEGVVESVAKNFS
+5071 DDESVVESVAKNLS

-5107 TGRNAYNKHVPEWQ
+5107 TGRNAYNKHAPEWQ

-5219 YRNYI
+5219 YRSYI

-5229 TASRMKKYKE
+5229 TASRMRKYKE
-5239 GMMDGE
+5239 GMMEGE
-5245 NLSDAFND
+5245 DLSDEFNG

-5258 AFRRYMLIGVFK
+5258 AFRRYMLIGMFK
-5270 KQIDNL
+5270 KQIDGL